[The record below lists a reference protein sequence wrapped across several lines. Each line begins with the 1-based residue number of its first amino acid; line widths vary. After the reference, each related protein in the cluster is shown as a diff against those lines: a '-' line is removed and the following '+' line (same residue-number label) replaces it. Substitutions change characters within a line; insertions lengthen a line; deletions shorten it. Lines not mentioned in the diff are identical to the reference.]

1 MTSIAIV
8 GAGTM
13 GRTHAAY
20 MPNVPAVRVAWIV
33 DPDRDRAAALATPLG
48 ARVAGDIAEA
58 LADPA
63 LDLVLLTVPTPLH
76 HALTL
81 RAAAAGKHVFC
92 EKPIALTLAD
102 ARAMTA
108 ACARAGVRFMV
119 GHVVRFFP
127 EYARIGALL
136 AQGAVGQ
143 VGVVRAARLNAYP
156 HVGRGWYGNFDWSGG
171 PVLDMMIHDLDTLRW
186 YFGEIARVYA
196 RGLSYGP
203 YRASVDHALAIV
215 RFANGV
221 IAHVEA
227 SWAHARFRTSIEV
240 AGSAGILRHA
250 SEETAALRL
259 ERTGPPEAQM
269 GVGLPQAPL
278 AASPYQIEFQ
288 HFLDCLAAGT
298 PPLTG
303 GDEATRSLAAALA
316 TLESIRTGR
325 PVHFADGWPQMPGR
339 ATLGAPAATA

>member
-13 GRTHAAY
+13 GGTHAAY
-20 MPNVPAVRVAWIV
+20 CPNLPDVRVAWIV
-33 DPDRDRAAALATPLG
+33 DPDRDRAAVLAAPLG

-58 LADPA
+58 LADPE
-63 LDLVLLTVPTPLH
+63 LDAVMLTVPTPFH

-81 RAAAAGKHVFC
+81 QAAAAGKHVFC

-102 ARAMTA
+102 ARAMTD
-108 ACARAGVRFMV
+108 ACARAGVQFMV

-143 VGVVRAARLNAYP
+143 VGVVRAARLNSYP
-156 HVGRGWYGNFDWSGG
+156 YTGRGWYSNFDWSGG

-186 YFGEIARVYA
+186 YFGEIERVYA

-203 YRASVDHALAIV
+203 YRSSVDYALAII

-221 IAHVEA
+221 IAHVET
-227 SWAHARFRTSIEV
+227 SWAHSSFRTSIEV
-240 AGSAGILRHA
+240 AGSEGILRHA

-259 ERTGPPEAQM
+259 ERTGPPEARA
-269 GVGLPQAPL
+269 GVGMPRAPL
-278 AASPYQIEFQ
+278 AASPYQIEFR
-288 HFLDCLAAGT
+288 HFLDCLAAQT

-316 TLESIRTGR
+316 VLESIRTAR
-325 PVHFADGWPQMPGR
+325 PIHFAEGWPQMPER
-339 ATLGAPAATA
+339 ATLSEPAATA

>member
-13 GRTHAAY
+13 GGTHAAY
-20 MPNVPAVRVAWIV
+20 CPNLPAVRVAWIV
-33 DPDRDRAAALATPLG
+33 DPDRDRAEALAAPLG
-48 ARVAGDIAEA
+48 ARAAGDIAEA
-58 LADPA
+58 LADPH
-63 LDLVLLTVPTPLH
+63 LDAVLLTVPTPFH

-81 RAAAAGKHVFC
+81 QSAAAGKHVFC

-102 ARAMTA
+102 ARAMTD
-108 ACARAGVRFMV
+108 ACARAGVQFMV

-127 EYARIGALL
+127 EYVRIGALL

-156 HVGRGWYGNFDWSGG
+156 HTGRGWYSNFDWSGG

-186 YFGEIARVYA
+186 YFGEIVRVYA

-215 RFANGV
+215 RFASGV

-227 SWAHARFRTSIEV
+227 SWAHARFRTSIEI

-250 SEETAALRL
+250 SDETTALRL
-259 ERTGPPEAQM
+259 ERTGPPGAQA
-269 GVGLPQAPL
+269 GVGLPQSPL
-278 AASPYQIEFQ
+278 AASPYQREFQ
-288 HFLDCLAAGT
+288 HFLDCLAEGT
-298 PPLTG
+298 PPLTR

-316 TLESIRTGR
+316 TLESIRTAR
-325 PVHFADGWPQMPGR
+325 PIHFADGWPQMPER
-339 ATLGAPAATA
+339 ATLSEPAATA

>member
-13 GRTHAAY
+13 GGTHAAY
-20 MPNVPAVRVAWIV
+20 CPNLPAVRVAWIV
-33 DPDRDRAAALATPLG
+33 DPDRARAEALAAPLG

-58 LADPA
+58 LADPH
-63 LDLVLLTVPTPLH
+63 LDAVLLTVPTPFH

-81 RAAAAGKHVFC
+81 QSAAAGKHVFC

-102 ARAMTA
+102 ARAMTD

-127 EYARIGALL
+127 EYVRIGALL

-156 HVGRGWYGNFDWSGG
+156 HTGRGWYSNFDWSGG

-215 RFANGV
+215 RFASGV

-227 SWAHARFRTSIEV
+227 SWAHARFRTSIEI

-250 SEETAALRL
+250 SDETTALRL
-259 ERTGPPEAQM
+259 ERTGPPGAQA
-269 GVGLPQAPL
+269 GVGLPQSPL
-278 AASPYQIEFQ
+278 AASPYQLEFQ
-288 HFLDCLAAGT
+288 HFLDCLAEGT
-298 PPLTG
+298 PLLAG

-316 TLESIRTGR
+316 TLESIRTAR
-325 PVHFADGWPQMPGR
+325 PIHFADGWPQMPER
-339 ATLGAPAATA
+339 ATLSEPAATA

>member
-1 MTSIAIV
+1 MPSIAIV

-13 GRTHAAY
+13 GGTHAAY
-20 MPNVPAVRVAWIV
+20 MPHVPDVRVAWIV
-33 DPDRDRAAALATPLG
+33 DPDRDRAEALATPLG
-48 ARVAGDIAEA
+48 ARVAGDIAAA

-63 LDLVLLTVPTPLH
+63 LDAVLLAVPTPAH
-76 HALTL
+76 RALTL

-92 EKPIALTLAD
+92 EKSIALTLAD
-102 ARAMTA
+102 AREMTD
-108 ACARAGVRFMV
+108 ACARAGVQFMV

-143 VGVVRAARLNAYP
+143 VGVVRAARLNSYP
-156 HVGRGWYGNFDWSGG
+156 YTGRGWYSNFDWSGG

-186 YFGEIARVYA
+186 YFGEIERVYA

-203 YRASVDHALAIV
+203 YRSSVDYALAIV

-221 IAHVEA
+221 IAHVET
-227 SWAHARFRTSIEV
+227 SWAHSSFRTSIEV
-240 AGSAGILRHA
+240 AGSEGILRHA

-259 ERTGPPEAQM
+259 ERTGPPEARA
-269 GVGLPQAPL
+269 GVGMPRAPL
-278 AASPYQIEFQ
+278 AASPYQIEFR
-288 HFLDCLAAGT
+288 HFLDCLAAQT

-316 TLESIRTGR
+316 VLESIRTAR
-325 PVHFADGWPQMPGR
+325 PIHFAEGWPQMPER
-339 ATLGAPAATA
+339 ATLSEPAATA

>member
-13 GRTHAAY
+13 GGTHAAY
-20 MPNVPAVRVAWIV
+20 CPNLPAVRVAWIV
-33 DPDRDRAAALATPLG
+33 DPDRDRAEALAAPLG
-48 ARVAGDIAEA
+48 ARAAGDIAEA
-58 LADPA
+58 LADPH
-63 LDLVLLTVPTPLH
+63 LDAVLLTVPTPFH

-81 RAAAAGKHVFC
+81 QSAAAGKHVFC

-102 ARAMTA
+102 ARAMTD

-127 EYARIGALL
+127 EYVRIGALL

-156 HVGRGWYGNFDWSGG
+156 HTGRGWYSNFDWSGG

-186 YFGEIARVYA
+186 YFGEIVRVYA

-215 RFANGV
+215 RFASGV

-227 SWAHARFRTSIEV
+227 SWAHARFRTSIEI

-250 SEETAALRL
+250 SDETTALRL
-259 ERTGPPEAQM
+259 ERTGPPGAQA
-269 GVGLPQAPL
+269 GVGLPQSPL
-278 AASPYQIEFQ
+278 AASPYQREFQ
-288 HFLDCLAAGT
+288 HFLDCLAKGT
-298 PPLTG
+298 LPLTG

-316 TLESIRTGR
+316 TLESIRTAR
-325 PVHFADGWPQMPGR
+325 PIHFADGWPQMPER
-339 ATLGAPAATA
+339 ATLSKPAATA